1 MDKNTSP
8 SIVSLYDAL
17 KYFRKK
23 ELNFGDYLST
33 GYRQLNELIIGLNKR
48 KFDLLKEIMNSKCPT
63 TCKENGSFLYMKS
76 ITCKG
81 FYI

>member
-33 GYRQLNELIIGLNKR
+33 GYRQLNELIYWHHNHNVIFK
-48 KFDLLKEIMNSKCPT
+48 PHV
-63 TCKENGSFLYMKS
+63 
-76 ITCKG
+76 
-81 FYI
+81 